1 MFDLDSEHQRHTPE
15 PDLVP
20 ILDALT
26 SVIFFLLLSTTFFE
40 LTKLTLPPSQTS
52 VITDPQR
59 PTPVAAKMMIAVKK
73 SSGQT
78 PDQLR
83 IVLKWGGEKP
93 DVMEAVVERNK
104 ENARDEKL
112 ESEIARLVTEFNE
125 KYPTE
130 KSIQL
135 GFGTGATYQEMITS
149 MDGVRAKLQ
158 DVVLFSNLEVDAL
171 LRN

>member
-1 MFDLDSEHQRHTPE
+1 MFDLESDHQRHIPE

-52 VITDPQR
+52 VITDPLS
-59 PTPVAAKMMIAVKK
+59 PTPVAAKMMVAVKAP
-73 SSGQT
+73 G
-78 PDQLR
+78 QLR
-83 IVLKWGGEKP
+83 VVLKWGGDNP
-93 DVMEAVVERNK
+93 DALEAVVERNQK
-104 ENARDEKL
+104 NERAEQL
-112 ESEIARLVTEFNE
+112 ETEITRLVTEFNQ
-125 KYPTE
+125 KYPGE

-135 GFGTGATYQEMITS
+135 GFGSGATYQEMITA

-171 LRN
+171 LKN